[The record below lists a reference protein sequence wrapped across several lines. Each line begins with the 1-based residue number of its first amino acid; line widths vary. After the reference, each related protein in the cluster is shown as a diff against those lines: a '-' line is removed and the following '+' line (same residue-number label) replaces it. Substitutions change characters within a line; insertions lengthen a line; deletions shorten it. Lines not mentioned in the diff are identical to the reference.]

1 MYIRYTQP
9 PSDLFDWYEAY
20 LQDEEEID
28 VKAGGGQT
36 MYIGAMLRQWM
47 VKLDWFSTLFP
58 RIPVPMQKQ
67 IEKRLEEYAKYNN
80 LNLNQSFI
88 AKEISSG
95 GNNQSGNRRR
105 EESEYYP
112 VEEKSSERDRERGR
126 SDRGNERDRDS
137 YREERRV
144 RSRSRE
150 RVRTRDR
157 DYDREYDRERSD
169 RSDRGERRERD
180 HHREH
185 NKYSERDYKQKER
198 SDRDRK
204 YR

>member
-9 PSDLFDWYEAY
+9 PSDLFEWYEAY

-36 MYIGAMLRQWM
+36 MYIGSMLRQWM

-88 AKEISSG
+88 AKEIATA
-95 GNNQSGNRRR
+95 NPSGNRRR
-105 EESEYYP
+105 EEAEYYP
-112 VEEKSSERDRERGR
+112 VEEKSSYRERERGR
-126 SDRGNERDRDS
+126 GDRDRDRDS
-137 YREERRV
+137 HREERRV

-157 DYDREYDRERSD
+157 DYEREYNRERGD
-169 RSDRGERRERD
+169 RNDRGERGSRD

-185 NKYSERDYKQKER
+185 SERDYKHRER

-204 YR
+204 YKQ

>member
-36 MYIGAMLRQWM
+36 MYIGSMLRQWM

-80 LNLNQSFI
+80 LNFNQSFV
-88 AKEISSG
+88 AKEISTGNNSG
-95 GNNQSGNRRR
+95 GRRR
-105 EESEYYP
+105 EENDYYP
-112 VEEKSSERDRERGR
+112 VEEKSSDRDRGDRGR
-126 SDRGNERDRDS
+126 SDRERDRDG
-137 YREERRV
+137 YRDERRV

-157 DYDREYDRERSD
+157 DYDREYDRERAD

-180 HHREH
+180 HHREY
-185 NKYSERDYKQKER
+185 NKYSDRDYKHKER

-204 YR
+204 YKQ